1 LVKTTIKDGE
11 NKMKLHTHL
20 RIEANCNCEP
30 LVQLSESPHSWDHHL
45 AQIISRVLSPPLLV
59 LLGMML
65 MAKSLGGGEIYGW
78 VVLYTMMTVLI
89 PVVYIAI
96 QVQRGR
102 ITDFHM
108 KTREQRN
115 IPLLLTFLCTIGA
128 WWVMSQA
135 QVPHALLIFAVIGI
149 FQTGLLWLIT
159 LRWKISGH
167 ATTISGLAV
176 FLCWLYGWIATPGL
190 LVIPMVAWARVR
202 LSRHDLW
209 QTIVGTAFGVSSMVV
224 ALCLISW

>member
-1 LVKTTIKDGE
+1 
-11 NKMKLHTHL
+11 MKLNAHL
-20 RIEANCNCEP
+20 RIEAKCDSEP
-30 LVQLSESPHSWDHHL
+30 LVQLYEKPHTWDYYL

-65 MAKSLGGGEIYGW
+65 MATSLGGGEIYGW
-78 VVLYTMMTVLI
+78 VVLYTIMTVLI

-108 KTREQRN
+108 KNREQRN
-115 IPLLLTFLCTIGA
+115 IPLLLTFLCAISA
-128 WWVMSQA
+128 CWVMSQA
-135 QVPHALLIFAVIGI
+135 QVPNALVIFAAIGI

-167 ATTISGLAV
+167 AMTISGLTV
-176 FLCWLYGWIATPGL
+176 FLCGLYGWIAAPGL

-209 QTIVGTAFGVSSMVV
+209 QTIAGTAFGVSSMVV
-224 ALCLISW
+224 ALYLISWQCQVGFVFCVK